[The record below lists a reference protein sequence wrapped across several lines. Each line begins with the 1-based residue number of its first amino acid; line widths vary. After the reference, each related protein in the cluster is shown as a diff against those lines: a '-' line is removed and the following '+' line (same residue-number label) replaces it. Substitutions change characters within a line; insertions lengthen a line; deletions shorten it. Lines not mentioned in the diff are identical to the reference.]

1 LVHFWAFGRFFILFL
16 TPQKRTS
23 SRVQLVCRLFTK
35 FEKVGENTQMAE
47 ENFVKSGKTTEN
59 IQLRD
64 WNCSAFSR
72 SLQKFI
78 ALFSVSLSVT
88 HSMQ

>member
-1 LVHFWAFGRFFILFL
+1 
-16 TPQKRTS
+16 
-23 SRVQLVCRLFTK
+23 
-35 FEKVGENTQMAE
+35 MAE
-47 ENFVKSGKTTEN
+47 ENFVKSGKTAEN